1 MNSRQS
7 NLLLDDNWIVTMTDE
22 IEALPQTLADVADPY
37 TVGWVEA
44 ELGRP
49 CEPLAHYAK
58 LGQIESYIIG
68 WKDSTV
74 ALEAVGDYADWQDE
88 IDWIRWGGAR

>member
-1 MNSRQS
+1 MNSPQS

-22 IEALPQTLADVADPY
+22 IEALPQTLADIADPY

-74 ALEAVGDYADWQDE
+74 ALEEANDLVEARLDNE
-88 IDWIRWGGAR
+88 FIRTGGA